1 LLKPLPRQK
10 PPSKGIDAVRLIIAL
25 LLSLL
30 LIQPVLAAAI
40 PNESQLRQELKLAEG
55 NKNAPNQAETVEA
68 LQSAINWLTE
78 RKESQNNSQ
87 QYQRVIDDFPKMTQ
101 ELRRQLTL
109 EEAKILP
116 NGENLPASDLEQ
128 LILQTSSQLLEQA
141 RLLQQEQDRTREIS
155 DSLSQLPQQQTEAR
169 RALTEVQRRL
179 QAQGNNQTTPL
190 ALAQLAL
197 LQAEAAARKAKV
209 DELDLA
215 QLSANNRQEL
225 ARMRADVYKTRH
237 EKIDVQLQALRNN
250 LNSQRQREAERA
262 LEKTE
267 QLAEQNGD
275 LPASLRKQ
283 LQINRELSAALN
295 DQAQQMDLIS
305 SQQRQAAAQTLQVR
319 QALSTII
326 EQSQW
331 LSASTALGE
340 TLRAQVAI
348 LPEMP
353 KPRQLDS
360 AMADLRVQRL
370 NFENQLESL
379 PQRAKEFKQDD
390 GSPLTS
396 AQQRIVDAQLRTQRD
411 LLNSLLSGC
420 DTQILELTKLKVANT
435 QLVDAL
441 NEIQDAAHRYL
452 FWVPDISPITLSY
465 PLNVAQDLTRVLS
478 LDTLTQL
485 SGAFV
490 MMVTSRETLIPLF
503 GAVLLV
509 IFSIS
514 SRKHYHAFLARASSR
529 VGKVTQDEFLL
540 TLRTVFW
547 SILVALPLPVL
558 WAALGFGLQNAWPYP
573 VAVAIGE
580 GVTATLP
587 VLWICMISAAF
598 AHPQGLFIVHFRWP
612 VKQVSRAMRYYQMSI
627 WLIVPLIM
635 ALITFDNLND
645 REFANTLGRLCFIL
659 LCLALALVT
668 NSLKRAGIPLYLDNK
683 GSGENMINT
692 ALWGLLLSAPL
703 IAALASTVGY
713 LTTAQKL
720 LARLET
726 SVAIWFLLLVIYH
739 IIRRWMLIQRR
750 RIAFDRAKQRRADIL
765 AQRAKGE
772 EESTHTP
779 NSIEGAIEV
788 DETEIDLDA
797 ISAQS
802 LRLVRSILTMVAL
815 VSVIV
820 LWSEIHSAFGFLE
833 NIKLWDVNSTV
844 NGIDIAQPI
853 TLGALLIAI
862 LVLIVTMQLVRNLP
876 ALLELAVLQHL
887 DLTPGTGYAITTI
900 TKYLLLLFGAIL
912 SFSWIGIEWSKLQ
925 WVVTA
930 LSVGLGFGMQEIFSN
945 FISGLI
951 ILFEK
956 PIRIG
961 DTVTIRNLTG
971 TVTKINTRATTI
983 SDWDRKEIIV
993 PNKAFITEQFI
1004 NWSLSD
1010 TLTRVVLTV
1019 PAPAEANTEEVTKIL
1034 INSAERC
1041 SLVLDNPT
1049 PEAYLVDLQQ
1059 GIQIFELRIYAAEMG
1074 HRMPLRHEIHQL
1086 ILAGYREHGITLP
1099 YPPFQVRTE
1108 TLSRMTS
1115 NGRTPPSTPP
1125 RNTRRESGG
1134 L

>member
-1 LLKPLPRQK
+1 M
-10 PPSKGIDAVRLIIAL
+10 RLIISL

-30 LIQPVLAAAI
+30 LIQPALAATV
-40 PNESQLRQELKLAEG
+40 PNESQLRQELKQAES
-55 NKNAPNQAETVEA
+55 NKNAPNQAEMVEA
-68 LQSAINWLTE
+68 LQSALNWLTE
-78 RKESQNNSQ
+78 HKQSKSNSE
-87 QYQRVIDDFPKMTQ
+87 QYQKVIDDFPKMTQ
-101 ELRRQLTL
+101 ELRRQLAI
-109 EEAKILP
+109 EESKVLP
-116 NGENLPASDLEQ
+116 NGDNLSASELEQ

-141 RLLQQEQDRTREIS
+141 RLLQQEQDRSREIS

-169 RALTEVQRRL
+169 RSLTEIQRRL
-179 QAQGNNQTTPL
+179 QAQSNNQNSPL

-209 DELDLA
+209 DELELA

-225 ARMRADVYKTRH
+225 ARMRAEVYKTRH
-237 EKIDVQLQALRNN
+237 EKTDTQLQALRNN

-275 LPASLRKQ
+275 LPKSINQQ
-283 LQINRELSAALN
+283 LQINRELSTALN
-295 DQAQQMDLIS
+295 QQAQQMDLIS
-305 SQQRQAAAQTLQVR
+305 SQQRLAAAQTLQVR

-326 EQSQW
+326 EQAQW
-331 LSASTALGE
+331 LGTSSALGE
-340 TLRAQVAI
+340 TLRAQVAT

-353 KPRQLDS
+353 KPQQLDN
-360 AMADLRVQRL
+360 AMAELRVQRL
-370 NFENQLESL
+370 RFESQLDKL
-379 PQRAKEFKQDD
+379 PQQAKELKQDD

-396 AQQRIVDAQLRTQRD
+396 AQQNIVDAQIRTQRE

-441 NEIQDAAHRYL
+441 NEIRDAAHRYL
-452 FWVPDISPITLSY
+452 FWVPDVSPVTLSY
-465 PLNVAQDLTRVLS
+465 PLAVAHDLTRLLS

-485 SGAFV
+485 SGAS
-490 MMVTSRETLIPLF
+490 MMMITSKETLVPIF
-503 GAVLLV
+503 GALLLV

-514 SRKHYHAFLARASSR
+514 SRKHYYAFLARASSR
-529 VGKVTQDEFLL
+529 VGKVTQDEFSL

-573 VAVAIGE
+573 VAVAIGD

-612 VKQVSRAMRYYQMSI
+612 AQQVYRAMRYYKMSI

-635 ALITFDNLND
+635 ALITFDNLNE
-645 REFANTLGRLCFIL
+645 REFSNTLGRLCFIL
-659 LCLALALVT
+659 LCLALSLVT
-668 NSLKRAGIPLYLDNK
+668 NSLKRAGIPLYLDKN
-683 GSGENMINT
+683 GSGENLVNT
-692 ALWGLLLSAPL
+692 ALWGLLFSAPL
-703 IAALASTVGY
+703 VAALASTVGY
-713 LTTAQKL
+713 LTTSQKL

-726 SVAIWFLLLVIYH
+726 SVAIWFLLLVVYH

-772 EESTHTP
+772 DETSHTP
-779 NSIEGAIEV
+779 NSNEGSMEV
-788 DETEIDLDA
+788 DDTEIDLDV

-802 LRLVRSILTMVAL
+802 LRLVRSILTMIAL
-815 VSVIV
+815 VSVIF

-833 NIKLWDVNSTV
+833 NITLWDVTSTV
-844 NGIDIAQPI
+844 NGVDTAQPI
-853 TLGALLIAI
+853 TMGALLIAI

-971 TVTKINTRATTI
+971 SVTKINTRATTI

-1019 PAPAEANTEEVTKIL
+1019 PAPAEANSEEVTQIL
-1034 INSAERC
+1034 TNAAERC
-1041 SLVLDNPT
+1041 ALVLDT
-1049 PEAYLVDLQQ
+1049 PAPEVYLVDLQQ

-1108 TLSRMTS
+1108 TLSRLSNNSRTS
-1115 NGRTPPSTPP
+1115 PSTAAPSH
-1125 RNTRRESGG
+1125 RRESGG